1 MPEFERAHKS
11 QQADYLSEIEKLVRQ
26 KIADG
31 QVAASFTEDQNA
43 ALTELCVLYHTNQI
57 AYAIRLKELQPEF
70 GVALKYIENVVKKIV
85 EQVAP
90 AKVKLENDDE
100 IVQELVRLAKQ
111 NADLW
116 HNEFKVGYAT
126 IERDGHIEN
135 LQVEKQDFQH
145 LIVDKFKEEWEI
157 YPPQRCVKSALYHIE
172 NHARQ
177 GEERDPKVRIAAH
190 QDEIWIDLGDRNWS
204 AIVVNADGWR
214 IEPRM
219 LAPLVRGAGVRPL
232 PIPARDGDIHELR
245 EFANVR
251 DDSGAVLFCGGIA
264 TI

>member
-1 MPEFERAHKS
+1 
-11 QQADYLSEIEKLVRQ
+11 
-26 KIADG
+26 
-31 QVAASFTEDQNA
+31 
-43 ALTELCVLYHTNQI
+43 
-57 AYAIRLKELQPEF
+57 
-70 GVALKYIENVVKKIV
+70 
-85 EQVAP
+85 
-90 AKVKLENDDE
+90 
-100 IVQELVRLAKQ
+100 VRLAKQ

-145 LIVDKFKEEWEI
+145 FIVDKFKEEWEI

-177 GEERDPKVRIAAH
+177 GEERDPKVRIAAY
-190 QDEIWIDLGDRNWS
+190 QDDIWIDLGDRNWS

-214 IEPRM
+214 TEPRM
-219 LAPLVRGAGVRPL
+219 LAPLVRGAGVRAL
-232 PIPARDGDIHELR
+232 PIPVRDGDIHELR
-245 EFANVR
+245 EFANVH

-264 TI
+264 TILNPFGNYLTLILW